1 MSTQLKKIV
10 ILYSL
15 TILLFASIVHAHDLW
30 LNAGNYFPKPGQV
43 VTIEL
48 GWGHR
53 FPSDE
58 VIKEGWLE
66 SIYAVRP
73 KGEKISLKKLDPT
86 HFSFTPQV
94 PGIYFV
100 AAEIKPGFLTKTI
113 EGYKLRTKKGLE
125 NVITCF
131 HYDKRA
137 KAIIQVGKK
146 NNGMS
151 QKVGHPLELI
161 PLKAPAQLKEDDAFP
176 LKVIFKG
183 EPVSGAHLS
192 ATYAGFSEKKSTFA
206 YTTMTDGKGVGS
218 IKILKKGKWMVKV
231 DHKLPFPDKE
241 ECDEYLY
248 GATLTFEVR

>member
-94 PGIYFV
+94 PGIGV
-100 AAEIKPGFLTKTI
+100 NP
-113 EGYKLRTKKGLE
+113 
-125 NVITCF
+125 
-131 HYDKRA
+131 
-137 KAIIQVGKK
+137 
-146 NNGMS
+146 
-151 QKVGHPLELI
+151 
-161 PLKAPAQLKEDDAFP
+161 
-176 LKVIFKG
+176 IF
-183 EPVSGAHLS
+183 
-192 ATYAGFSEKKSTFA
+192 
-206 YTTMTDGKGVGS
+206 
-218 IKILKKGKWMVKV
+218 
-231 DHKLPFPDKE
+231 
-241 ECDEYLY
+241 
-248 GATLTFEVR
+248 R